1 MNWDKELLEEIR
13 IGKIEHLEE
22 KKKVAE
28 KIADK
33 VQDNQIIG
41 FGSGSTSYLA
51 TIAIADKIKKENLQ
65 IVAIPTSFE
74 IKMLCA
80 YLEIPTTTLSEKKPD
95 WSFDGADEV
104 DKNNWLIKGK
114 GGAMFKEKLNIVNSP
129 ITYIL
134 IDSSKKVK
142 KLGEKNK
149 VPVEIFPDAINYVK
163 EERVA
168 EVSRGDWEEGRERS
182 EVLREEGLLPEGLDE
197 LGIEHADLGALGV
210 EEIENG
216 RERAKLVGLDAAHD
230 QMNVRKGG
238 LQKQIHREVRAELP
252 V

>member
-13 IGKIEHLEE
+13 IVKIEHLEE

-51 TIAIADKIKKENLQ
+51 TIAIADRIKKENLH
-65 IVAIPTSFE
+65 IIAIPTSFE

-80 YLEIPTTTLSEKKPD
+80 YLAIPTTTLSEKKPD

-114 GGAMFKEKLNIVNSP
+114 GGAMFKEKLNIANSP

-134 IDSSKKVK
+134 IDSSKRVNN
-142 KLGEKNK
+142 LGEKTR
-149 VPVEIFPDAINYVK
+149 VPVEIYPYAINYVK
-163 EERVA
+163 DELIKLEAEEI
-168 EVSRGDWEEGRERS
+168 
-182 EVLREEGLLPEGLDE
+182 VLRQAINKAGPIITENGNLILDVKFNTITE
-197 LGIEHADLGALGV
+197 KLEKDIKAIPGV
-210 EEIENG
+210 IENG
-216 RERAKLVGLDAAHD
+216 LFIGY
-230 QMNVRKGG
+230 NVE
-238 LQKQIHREVRAELP
+238 IIE
-252 V
+252 

>member
-13 IGKIEHLEE
+13 IDSIEHLEE

-28 KIADK
+28 KIAEK
-33 VQDNQIIG
+33 VKDNQVIG

-65 IVAIPTSFE
+65 IIAIPTSFE

-80 YLEIPTTTLSEKKPD
+80 YLEIPTANLSEKKPD

-104 DKNNWLIKGK
+104 DSNNWLIKGK

-134 IDSSKKVK
+134 IDSSKRVN

-149 VPVEIFPDAINYVK
+149 VPVEIYPDAINYVK
-163 EERVA
+163 EE
-168 EVSRGDWEEGRERS
+168 
-182 EVLREEGLLPEGLDE
+182 LLK
-197 LGIEHADLGALGV
+197 LGAKEIALRQAVNKAGPIITENGKLILDVKFNTITEKLEKDIKAIPGV
-210 EEIENG
+210 IENG
-216 RERAKLVGLDAAHD
+216 LFIGY
-230 QMNVRKGG
+230 NVEILK
-238 LQKQIHREVRAELP
+238 
-252 V
+252 

>member
-1 MNWDKELLEEIR
+1 MNWDKKILENINIEN
-13 IGKIEHLEE
+13 IEHIEE

-80 YLEIPTTTLSEKKPD
+80 YLEVPTTTLSEKKPD

-114 GGAMFKEKLNIVNSP
+114 GGAMFK
-129 ITYIL
+129 
-134 IDSSKKVK
+134 
-142 KLGEKNK
+142 
-149 VPVEIFPDAINYVK
+149 
-163 EERVA
+163 
-168 EVSRGDWEEGRERS
+168 
-182 EVLREEGLLPEGLDE
+182 
-197 LGIEHADLGALGV
+197 
-210 EEIENG
+210 
-216 RERAKLVGLDAAHD
+216 
-230 QMNVRKGG
+230 
-238 LQKQIHREVRAELP
+238 
-252 V
+252 

>member
-13 IGKIEHLEE
+13 IVKIEHLEE

-51 TIAIADKIKKENLQ
+51 TIAIADRIKKENFH
-65 IVAIPTSFE
+65 IIAIPTSFE

-80 YLEIPTTTLSEKKPD
+80 YLAIPTTTLSEKKPD

-114 GGAMFKEKLNIVNSP
+114 GGAMFKEKLNIANSP

-134 IDSSKKVK
+134 IDSSKRVNN
-142 KLGEKNK
+142 LGEKTK
-149 VPVEIFPDAINYVK
+149 VPVEIYPDAINYVK
-163 EERVA
+163 DEFIKLEAEEI
-168 EVSRGDWEEGRERS
+168 
-182 EVLREEGLLPEGLDE
+182 VLRQAINKAGPIITENGNLILDVKFNTITE
-197 LGIEHADLGALGV
+197 KLEKDIKAIPGV
-210 EEIENG
+210 IENG
-216 RERAKLVGLDAAHD
+216 LFIGY
-230 QMNVRKGG
+230 NVE
-238 LQKQIHREVRAELP
+238 IIE
-252 V
+252 

>member
-1 MNWDKELLEEIR
+1 MNWDKELLEKIR
-13 IGKIEHLEE
+13 IDNVEHLEE

-28 KIADK
+28 KIAEK
-33 VQDNQIIG
+33 VKDNQVIG

-65 IVAIPTSFE
+65 IIAVPTSFE

-80 YLEIPTTTLSEKKPD
+80 YLEIPTANLSEKKPD

-104 DKNNWLIKGK
+104 DSNNWLIKGK

-134 IDSSKKVK
+134 IDSSKRVN

-149 VPVEIFPDAINYVK
+149 VPVEIYPDAINYVK
-163 EERVA
+163 EE
-168 EVSRGDWEEGRERS
+168 
-182 EVLREEGLLPEGLDE
+182 LLK
-197 LGIEHADLGALGV
+197 LGAKEIALRQAVNKAGPIITENGNLILDVKFNTITEKLEKDIKAVSGV
-210 EEIENG
+210 IENG
-216 RERAKLVGLDAAHD
+216 LFIGY
-230 QMNVRKGG
+230 NVE
-238 LQKQIHREVRAELP
+238 IID
-252 V
+252 

>member
-51 TIAIADKIKKENLQ
+51 TIAIADKIKKENLH
-65 IVAIPTSFE
+65 IIAIPTSFE

-80 YLEIPTTTLSEKKPD
+80 YLAIPTTTLSEKHPD

-114 GGAMFKEKLNIVNSP
+114 GGAMFKEKLNIANSP

-134 IDSSKKVK
+134 IDSSKRVNN
-142 KLGEKNK
+142 LGEKTK
-149 VPVEIFPDAINYVK
+149 VPVEIYPDAINYVK
-163 EERVA
+163 DELIKLEAEEI
-168 EVSRGDWEEGRERS
+168 
-182 EVLREEGLLPEGLDE
+182 VLRQAINKAGPIITENGNLILDVKFNTITKE
-197 LGIEHADLGALGV
+197 LEKNIKAIPGV
-210 EEIENG
+210 IENG
-216 RERAKLVGLDAAHD
+216 LFIGY
-230 QMNVRKGG
+230 NVE
-238 LQKQIHREVRAELP
+238 IIE
-252 V
+252 

>member
-1 MNWDKELLEEIR
+1 MNWDKNILENINIEN
-13 IGKIEHLEE
+13 IEHIEE

-104 DKNNWLIKGK
+104 LSYLYHLGIENVVCTNDTSDIQRVRL
-114 GGAMFKEKLNIVNSP
+114 
-129 ITYIL
+129 
-134 IDSSKKVK
+134 KKV
-142 KLGEKNK
+142 
-149 VPVEIFPDAINYVK
+149 
-163 EERVA
+163 
-168 EVSRGDWEEGRERS
+168 
-182 EVLREEGLLPEGLDE
+182 GLLPYIQEVYGGEYYFKPHEEAYIRACGSYVPSECMMVGDDFQKDVIGPRS
-197 LGIEHADLGALGV
+197 LGISAWYYDP
-210 EEIENG
+210 NG
-216 RERAKLVGLDAAHD
+216 RNPEYEYSIKSL
-230 QMNVRKGG
+230 RKV
-238 LQKQIHREVRAELP
+238 KEMF
-252 V
+252 

>member
-13 IGKIEHLEE
+13 IVKIEHLEE

-51 TIAIADKIKKENLQ
+51 TIAIADRIKKENLH
-65 IVAIPTSFE
+65 IIAIPTSFE

-80 YLEIPTTTLSEKKPD
+80 YLAIPTTTLSEKKPD

-114 GGAMFKEKLNIVNSP
+114 GGAMFKEKLNIANSP

-134 IDSSKKVK
+134 IDSSKRVNN
-142 KLGEKNK
+142 LGEKTK
-149 VPVEIFPDAINYVK
+149 VPVEIYPDAINYVK
-163 EERVA
+163 DELIKLEAEEI
-168 EVSRGDWEEGRERS
+168 
-182 EVLREEGLLPEGLDE
+182 VLRQAINKAGPIITENGNLIIDVKFNNITEKLEKAIKAIP
-197 LGIEHADLGALGV
+197 GV
-210 EEIENG
+210 IENG
-216 RERAKLVGLDAAHD
+216 LFIGY
-230 QMNVRKGG
+230 NVE
-238 LQKQIHREVRAELP
+238 IIE
-252 V
+252 

>member
-95 WSFDGADEV
+95 WAFDGADEV

-114 GGAMFKEKLNIVNSP
+114 GGAMFKEKLNIANSP

-134 IDSSKKVK
+134 IDSSKRVNN
-142 KLGEKNK
+142 LGEKTK
-149 VPVEIFPDAINYVK
+149 VPVEIYPDAINYVK
-163 EERVA
+163 DELIKLEAEEI
-168 EVSRGDWEEGRERS
+168 
-182 EVLREEGLLPEGLDE
+182 VLRQAINKAGPIITENGNLIIDVKFNNITEKLEKAIKAIP
-197 LGIEHADLGALGV
+197 GV
-210 EEIENG
+210 IENG
-216 RERAKLVGLDAAHD
+216 LFIGY
-230 QMNVRKGG
+230 NVE
-238 LQKQIHREVRAELP
+238 IIE
-252 V
+252 

>member
-80 YLEIPTTTLSEKKPD
+80 YLAIPTTTLSEKKPD

-114 GGAMFKEKLNIVNSP
+114 GGAMFKEKLNIANSP

-134 IDSSKKVK
+134 IDSSKRVNN
-142 KLGEKNK
+142 LGEKTK
-149 VPVEIFPDAINYVK
+149 VPVEIYPDAINYVK
-163 EERVA
+163 DELIKLEAEEI
-168 EVSRGDWEEGRERS
+168 
-182 EVLREEGLLPEGLDE
+182 VLRQAINKAGPIITENGNLILDVKFNTITKE
-197 LGIEHADLGALGV
+197 LEKNIKAIPGV
-210 EEIENG
+210 IENG
-216 RERAKLVGLDAAHD
+216 LFIGY
-230 QMNVRKGG
+230 NVE
-238 LQKQIHREVRAELP
+238 IIE
-252 V
+252 

>member
-1 MNWDKELLEEIR
+1 MNWDKESLEEIR

-114 GGAMFKEKLNIVNSP
+114 GGAMFKEKLNIANSP

-134 IDSSKKVK
+134 IDSSKRVNN
-142 KLGEKNK
+142 LGEKTK
-149 VPVEIFPDAINYVK
+149 VPVEIYPDAINYVK
-163 EERVA
+163 DELIKLEAEEI
-168 EVSRGDWEEGRERS
+168 
-182 EVLREEGLLPEGLDE
+182 VLRQAINKAGPIITENGNLIIDVKFNNITEKLEKAIKAIP
-197 LGIEHADLGALGV
+197 GV
-210 EEIENG
+210 IENG
-216 RERAKLVGLDAAHD
+216 LFIGY
-230 QMNVRKGG
+230 NVE
-238 LQKQIHREVRAELP
+238 IIE
-252 V
+252 